1 MSVPDE
7 GYSSL
12 PGEGY
17 SSLPDEGYSRNRVVF
32 TKFDIYVFIV
42 IFILNNLTILDS
54 CHHCIIISTSIYSI
68 PTTKLTQW
76 RFHHYRY
83 KGHIFIATI

>member
-42 IFILNNLTILDS
+42 IFI
-54 CHHCIIISTSIYSI
+54 
-68 PTTKLTQW
+68 
-76 RFHHYRY
+76 
-83 KGHIFIATI
+83 

>member
-1 MSVPDE
+1 MSVPDEGYSSLPDE

-42 IFILNNLTILDS
+42 IFI
-54 CHHCIIISTSIYSI
+54 
-68 PTTKLTQW
+68 
-76 RFHHYRY
+76 
-83 KGHIFIATI
+83 